1 MAALIDAQELLL
13 HSMVI
18 GELALGN
25 LDDRGTR
32 LALFASLPRIEE
44 LENNAV
50 LAKIEAHQIMGRGI
64 GFVDAH
70 LVFSA
75 LEREGTQLWT
85 RDRRLHQIAD
95 ELGSRSLKA
104 TEMGKGTPDYG
115 TKVEGNEKSEG
126 RRSADAS
133 GRVTAEHPH
142 R

>member
-1 MAALIDAQELLL
+1 MAALIDAQEILL

-25 LDDRGTR
+25 LDDRGKR

-75 LEREGTQLWT
+75 LEREDTQLWT
-85 RDRRLHQIAD
+85 RDRRLHQVAD
-95 ELGSRSLKA
+95 DLGVA
-104 TEMGKGTPDYG
+104 F
-115 TKVEGNEKSEG
+115 VEGNGSAEG
-126 RRSADAS
+126 DA
-133 GRVTAEHPH
+133 
-142 R
+142 